1 MNVPQTPNTYRTG
14 AGRARPFRPVRRPLR
29 RRDADAA
36 HPRAGE
42 GLRGGEERPGLPG
55 RARASQHALHR
66 PAEPALFRRAADG
79 ASARGLRLVRPAGR
93 RQDLL
98 QARRAEP
105 HRLAQDQ
112 QLPRPD
118 PARPPHG
125 QDAHHRGDRRRPAR
139 RRLRHRLRALRAPL
153 RRLHGRDR
161 HRAAEAERLPH
172 EAPGRRGAPGHLRRR
187 HAEGRHERGAARL
200 GRRTSRPPTT

>member
-1 MNVPQTPNTYRTG
+1 M
-14 AGRARPFRPVRRPLR
+14 PLILELE
-29 RRDADAA
+29 A
-36 HPRAGE
+36 

-55 RARASQHALHR
+55 RARASQHALYR
-66 PAEPALFRRAADG
+66 PAEPALFRRAADR
-79 ASARGLRLVRPAGR
+79 ASR
-93 RQDLL
+93 RRKDLL

-118 PARPPHG
+118 PARPAHG
-125 QDAHHRGDRRRPAR
+125 QDAHHRRDRRRPAR
-139 RRLRHRLRALRAPL
+139 RRRRHRLGPLRPSL

-172 EAPGRRGAPGHLRRR
+172 EAPRRRGEPGHLRRR

-200 GRRTSRPPTT
+200 GHQRRDHLLPDRHGRRPAPLSGAWCATSSR